1 MRSTR
6 IKIKIVRL
14 RESVASVS
22 RYLELGREEG
32 PLAPRRYP
40 RRRRCPSSR
49 VGDSGGLDRLAVEGG
64 RGEVPAG
71 EAETRVAQAP
81 ALLRRH

>member
-1 MRSTR
+1 MRGNTR
-6 IKIKIVRL
+6 IQTKIVRL

-32 PLAPRRYP
+32 PLPP
-40 RRRRCPSSR
+40 RRCPSSR
-49 VGDSGGLDRLAVEGG
+49 VGDRGGLDRLAVEGG

-81 ALLRRH
+81 ALLRRR